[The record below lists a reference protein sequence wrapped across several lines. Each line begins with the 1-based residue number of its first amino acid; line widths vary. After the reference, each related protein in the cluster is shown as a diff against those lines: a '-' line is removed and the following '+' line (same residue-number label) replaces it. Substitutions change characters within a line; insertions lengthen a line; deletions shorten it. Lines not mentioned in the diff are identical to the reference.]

1 MTLKR
6 SPTGLYLPDGGFH
19 SFSESAQ
26 RKALTGSAIATRRTA
41 TGPGTGFA
49 LDLSVLPNPDPVLR
63 KLGKNMQVYRD
74 LRTDAH
80 VGGCVRRRK
89 ASVRGMKTGLNR
101 NQAQSRV
108 AKSVESLLGD
118 LNMERILGEALDAP
132 LYGYQP
138 LEVMWGRVGGLI
150 VPVDVVG
157 KPPEWFAFDAENRLR
172 FMSREAGRLG
182 ELVDERKF
190 LLPRQ
195 DPSYENPYGEPDL
208 ARTFWA
214 TKFKQGGMDFWFR
227 FLEKYG
233 TPWLVGKQPR
243 SSDDEATEKLLDVL
257 EQMIQDAVAVIPDD
271 ASITIVE
278 AAGKAGSAEV
288 YREFLTHMRSEVS
301 IALLGQ
307 NQTTEAETNHA
318 SATAGQDVTDDIRD
332 ADAGIACAAINQ
344 LISWTVDLN
353 WGGEAPVY
361 SMWSEDEVN
370 QVMAKRDEHLA
381 KAGARLTPQYFAR
394 AYKLQEGDL
403 LPPAAV
409 PTTPVGEV
417 SGAVAFAEPQDI
429 PDYADTVAPALAALG
444 QATVDAW
451 VARIRGVVNKAA
463 SLAELPN
470 ALVAEFAELNDAD
483 LVHAMT
489 LALSCAQLVGRAEVA
504 DGE

>member
-6 SPTGLYLPDGGFH
+6 SAATGLYLPDGRFH

-26 RKALTGSAIATRRTA
+26 RKALTDSAVATRRTA
-41 TGPGTGFA
+41 AGTGFGFGI
-49 LDLSVLPNPDPVLR
+49 DLSLLPN
-63 KLGKNMQVYRD
+63 LGKNMQVYRD
-74 LRTDAH
+74 LRTDPH
-80 VGGCVRRRK
+80 VGGCVHRRK
-89 ASVRGMKTGLNR
+89 ASVRALKSGVNR
-101 NQAQSRV
+101 DQARTRV
-108 AKSVESLLGD
+108 AKSIEALLAD
-118 LNMERILGEALDAP
+118 LDMRRIVGEALDAP
-132 LYGYQP
+132 DYGYQP

-157 KPPEWFAFDAENRLR
+157 KPPEWFGFDADNRLR
-172 FMSREAGRLG
+172 FKSREAGPLG

-195 DPSYENPYGEPDL
+195 DPTYENPYGQADL
-208 ARTFWA
+208 ARTFWP

-243 SSDDEATEKLLDVL
+243 SSKDEDTEKLLDML
-257 EQMIQDAVAVIPDD
+257 EAMIQDAVAVIPDD
-271 ASITIVE
+271 SSITIVE

-332 ADAGIACAAINQ
+332 AHAGIACSAINQ
-344 LISWTVDLN
+344 LIAWTVDLN

-361 SMWSEDEVN
+361 SMWAEDKVN
-370 QVMAKRDEHLA
+370 QVMAKRDEALR
-381 KAGARLTPQYFAR
+381 KAGAQFTPQYFMR

-403 LPPAAV
+403 LPAA
-409 PTTPVGEV
+409 PTPGQG
-417 SGAVAFAEPQDI
+417 SVAFAELQDV
-429 PDYADTVAPALAALG
+429 PDYAATVAPLLAAMG
-444 QATVDAW
+444 RPTVDAW
-451 VARIRGVVNKAA
+451 IERIRGVIDRADN
-463 SLAELPN
+463 LAELPE
-470 ALVAEFAELNDAD
+470 ALVSEFAELDD
-483 LVHAMT
+483 SRLVQAMA
-489 LALSCAQLVGRAEVA
+489 LALSCAQLAGRAEVQ

>member
-1 MTLKR
+1 M
-6 SPTGLYLPDGGFH
+6 PNGGFH
-19 SFSESAQ
+19 AFSESAS
-26 RKALTGSAIATRRTA
+26 KALTGPAVATRRTA
-41 TGPGTGFA
+41 AGAGSGFGF
-49 LDLSVLPNPDPVLR
+49 DLSVLPNPDPVLR
-63 KLGKNMQVYRD
+63 KLGKSMQVYRD
-74 LRTDAH
+74 LRTDPH

-89 ASVRGMKTGLNR
+89 AAVRAMKSDLNR
-101 NQAQSRV
+101 GQAKSRV
-108 AKSVESLLGD
+108 AKSVQSLLAD
-118 LNMERILGEALDAP
+118 LDMGGLLGEALDAP

-182 ELVDERKF
+182 ELVEDRKF
-190 LLPRQ
+190 LLPCQ
-195 DPSYENPYGEPDL
+195 DPSYENPYGQADL

-243 SSDDEATEKLLDVL
+243 SSDDQATERLLDML
-257 EQMIQDAVAVIPDD
+257 EAMIQDAVAVIPDD
-271 ASITIVE
+271 SSISIVE

-344 LISWTVDLN
+344 LIAWTVDLN
-353 WGGEAPVY
+353 WGGEPPLY
-361 SMWSEDEVN
+361 SMWAEDEVN
-370 QVMAKRDEHLA
+370 QVMAERDENLA
-381 KAGARLTPQYFAR
+381 KAGARFTPQYFTR
-394 AYKLQEGDL
+394 AYKLQDGDL
-403 LPPAAV
+403 LPSAAVPIAPLGQPPAAV
-409 PTTPVGEV
+409 
-417 SGAVAFAEPQDI
+417 AFSEPQDA
-429 PDYADTVAPALAALG
+429 PDYAATVAPMLATVG
-444 QATVDAW
+444 QPIVDAW
-451 VARIRGVVNKAA
+451 VTRIRSVVHRTA

-470 ALVAEFAELNDAD
+470 ALVAEFAELDD
-483 LVHAMT
+483 DRLVQAMT
-489 LALSCAQLVGRAEVA
+489 LALSCAQLAGRAEVA